1 MLPFSKIG
9 PIDGSERKALLFAA
23 VFSCL
28 FIFIF
33 AFASPHP
40 RRTRRPSVNLAIP
53 TPVTPNSF
61 RDSEAPVADSLET
74 FRVSPEHFQQIDFK
88 NHSYGPYTSSAGI
101 KINLTLS
108 HGELRL
114 PDNSGGFALKD
125 VYYRDVTG
133 DGIEEAIVR
142 LAHGQCS
149 GSCNGANLFYIYT
162 VRNGKLKPIWEY
174 ETGSYRYG
182 CGLKSL
188 VVSTKELGLLLFGD
202 CSLRATRDPSTSEF
216 MALGF
221 TSILLEFD
229 GQRFAQTSTQFYI
242 TPPQNVMNYKP
253 VIRIY

>member
-9 PIDGSERKALLFAA
+9 PIDRTERKALLFAA
-23 VFSCL
+23 LFSCL

-33 AFASPHP
+33 AFARPHP
-40 RRTRRPSVNLAIP
+40 RRTRRPSVNLTIP
-53 TPVTPNSF
+53 SPVTPNSF
-61 RDSEAPVADSLET
+61 RESEVPVADSVET

-88 NHSYGPYTSSAGI
+88 NHSYGPYTSSAGM

-133 DGIEEAIVR
+133 DGIEEAIVW

-149 GSCNGANLFYIYT
+149 GSCNGTNLFYIYA
-162 VRNGKLKPIWEY
+162 VSNGKLKPIWEY

-188 VVSTKELGLLLFGD
+188 VVSGKELGLSVFGD

-229 GQRFAQTSTQFYI
+229 GQRFAQRLTQFYI
-242 TPPQNVMNYKP
+242 TPPRNVMNYKP
-253 VIRIY
+253 GIRIY